1 MRATLDHMSLE
12 AYDCGVSW
20 ALVLR
25 EEVAAWLGELSEGD
39 YRQVLAALDALAVDG
54 PALGRPFVDTVKG
67 SRHASMKELRPRG
80 GNLRLLFAF
89 DTERLGIVLVAGDKT
104 NNWTKWYRANIPIAD
119 ERFQEHLE
127 HSAARIKKGRGR

>member
-1 MRATLDHMSLE
+1 VRATRDHMSLE
-12 AYDCGVSW
+12 AYGGGGSW

-25 EEVAAWLGELSEGD
+25 EEVAAWLGDLSEGD

-54 PALGRPFVDTVKG
+54 PALGRPFVDTMKG
-67 SRHASMKELRPRG
+67 SRHANMKELRPRG

-104 NNWTKWYRANIPIAD
+104 NNWTRWYRADIPSAD
-119 ERFQEHLE
+119 EPFQEHLE
-127 HSAARIKKGRGR
+127 HSAAKTRKGRGR